1 MKKNLAATYCNGF
14 VNAGFKKDALMGNK
28 NDPWLNK
35 VKNDAA
41 IAAVASIGLTNL
53 WNIESGSDLI
63 SEYFDLSDIYTK
75 SGACIGFG
83 LFSSG
88 IIDENQPAQ
97 AMLLPLLDENEV

>member
-1 MKKNLAATYCNGF
+1 MS
-14 VNAGFKKDALMGNK
+14 
-28 NDPWLNK
+28 K

-53 WNIESGSDLI
+53 WNIDNGTGLI

-75 SGACIGFG
+75 SGACIGLG

-88 IIDENQPAQ
+88 IIDENQPA
-97 AMLLPLLDENEV
+97 